1 MITMSVARIADTL
14 RGDFRTAAGQLRQ
27 TGRKFKTNSQP
38 YHTAADLLERWAAS
52 VGEVR
57 PEVLV
62 VYHEL
67 MSEADDHER
76 HADLLRQI
84 AFKGTA
90 KTATDYVRAYISD
103 RTGGAR

>member
-1 MITMSVARIADTL
+1 MITMSVGRIAHAL
-14 RGDFRTAAGQLRQ
+14 QGDFRTAAGQLRQ
-27 TGRKFKTNSQP
+27 TGRRFKTSSRH
-38 YHTAADLLERWAAS
+38 YLAAADLLEHWAAS

-57 PEVLV
+57 PELLV

-67 MSEADDHER
+67 MSEAADHER
-76 HADLLRQI
+76 HAELLRQI

-103 RTGGAR
+103 RTGGQR